1 MQGLKAPR
9 AEALLLA
16 EQPTFGCSLFS
27 SGFIPLCVLIQLFAC
42 PLPTPTGDTATA
54 ALIQPTEAQRVKEPG
69 KHWWEP
75 HCEQR
80 RVVRM
85 KLCKLYS

>member
-42 PLPTPTGDTATA
+42 PLPTPGWRYSHCCTHTANRGTMGKGTGETLVGAT
-54 ALIQPTEAQRVKEPG
+54 L
-69 KHWWEP
+69 
-75 HCEQR
+75 
-80 RVVRM
+80 
-85 KLCKLYS
+85 